1 MKQIFLIFLFIA
13 LGCSSP
19 TPRPTSAHKVVENPI
34 TKWTL
39 GWEKRRQHLVEIVWK
54 KYGEPQEKT
63 SDMLIWK
70 SPFPFKR
77 IVIYRNGADHE
88 FPYHHHDVIEHVVN
102 YRIPIN
108 RSGELTQFNGSVV
121 FDRTR
126 GELSVTGDLEQTNLL
141 ALNLAHD
148 ILSGTKNHSLARKVF
163 TRKIESLLRGNADSY
178 GQKLLFAMGLHT
190 ADPDQST
197 LRKIPQAQKA
207 NSNLKK
213 AEREEFTE

>member
-1 MKQIFLIFLFIA
+1 MKQIFLIILFVTF
-13 LGCSSP
+13 GCSSP
-19 TPRPTSAHKVVENPI
+19 SRKINALKVVEKTN
-34 TKWTL
+34 TKLTS
-39 GWEKRRQHLVEIVWK
+39 GWEKRRQHLVEIIRK
-54 KYGEPQEKT
+54 KYGEPQDAT

-70 SPFPFKR
+70 SPYPFKR
-77 IVIYRNGADHE
+77 IVVYRIGADHE

-108 RSGELTQFNGSVV
+108 RSVELTQFNGSVV

-148 ILSGTKNHSLARKVF
+148 ILSGTKNHALARKVF
-163 TRKIESLLRGNADSY
+163 TREIESLLGGKGDSY
-178 GQKLLFAMGLHT
+178 GQNLLFAMGPHT
-190 ADPDQST
+190 SDPDQST
-197 LRKIPQAQKA
+197 VRKIPQAQKA

-213 AEREEFTE
+213 AQREEFTE